1 MRSVLERET
10 PVFDAVDTPNAG
22 KSIGEFSLGRIS
34 KGMRDEADGVQVKS
48 FEIWV
53 PTNERTQFTGKRLET
68 RHPRL
73 EELQVSVY
81 GLLALRVTSVT
92 CITPNNLSEIE
103 ICRYNLEVDNVVT
116 CIKLVLC
123 PLARILHHRRR
134 HFRIIWNAD
143 SVANDGGAKGFG
155 NHRRAC
161 EKKHLLALQ
170 QKEYEKKRDAS
181 KSNPTRKFH
190 FISCCL

>member
-1 MRSVLERET
+1 MRSGLERET
-10 PVFDAVDTPNAG
+10 PGFDAVDTPDAG

-73 EELQVSVY
+73 EELQVSVH
-81 GLLALRVTSVT
+81 GSLAPKILRVTSVT

-103 ICRYNLEVDNVVT
+103 IYLEVDNVVT
-116 CIKLVLC
+116 GFKLVLC

-134 HFRIIWNAD
+134 HFRMIWNAD
-143 SVANDGGAKGFG
+143 SVTNDGAPKDLGIID
-155 NHRRAC
+155 
-161 EKKHLLALQ
+161 ELV
-170 QKEYEKKRDAS
+170 KRS
-181 KSNPTRKFH
+181 TS
-190 FISCCL
+190 